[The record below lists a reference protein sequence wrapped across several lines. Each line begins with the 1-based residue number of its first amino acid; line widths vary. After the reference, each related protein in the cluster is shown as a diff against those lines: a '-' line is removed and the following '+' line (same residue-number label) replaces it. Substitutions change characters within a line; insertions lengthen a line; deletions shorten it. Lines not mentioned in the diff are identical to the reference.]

1 MRLLIQR
8 PYLSVHSNYDGVD
21 TMRAYPLGGN
31 TIAVE
36 IWAADMPE
44 EGIKYMENGMMADL
58 SLEQAKQLRDMLDEA
73 INKARGNKALEAMME
88 AEE

>member
-8 PYLSVHSNYDGVD
+8 PYLSVHSNYPDVD
-21 TMRAYPLGGN
+21 TMRAYPLGGS

-73 INKARGNKALEAMME
+73 INKAQEIKALEAMLE
-88 AEE
+88 ADE

>member
-21 TMRAYPLGGN
+21 TMRAYPTGGD
-31 TIAVE
+31 TIVVE

-58 SLEQAKQLRDMLDEA
+58 TLDQAEQLRDKLTEA
-73 INKARGNKALEAMME
+73 INKARGVL
-88 AEE
+88 

>member
-8 PYLSVHSNYDGVD
+8 PYLSVHSNYPGVD
-21 TMRAYPLGGN
+21 TMRAYPLGGS

-58 SLEQAKQLRDMLDEA
+58 SLDQAEHLRDMLDEA
-73 INKARGNKALEAMME
+73 INKAREIKALEAMLE

>member
-8 PYLSVHSNYDGVD
+8 PYLSVHSNYPGVD
-21 TMRAYPLGGN
+21 TMRAYPLGGR

-58 SLEQAKQLRDMLDEA
+58 TLDQAEQLRDMLDEA
-73 INKARGNKALEAMME
+73 INKARGIKALEAMME
-88 AEE
+88 ADE

>member
-1 MRLLIQR
+1 MRLMIQR

-21 TMRAYPLGGN
+21 TMRAYPMGGD
-31 TIAVE
+31 TITVE

-58 SLEQAKQLRDMLDEA
+58 TLDQAEQLRDKLTEA
-73 INKARGNKALEAMME
+73 INKARGVL
-88 AEE
+88 

>member
-21 TMRAYPLGGN
+21 TMRAYPLGGSS
-31 TIAVE
+31 IAVE

-58 SLEQAKQLRDMLDEA
+58 TLDQAERLRDMLDEA
-73 INKARGNKALEAMME
+73 ISKARGTKALEAMME
-88 AEE
+88 ADE